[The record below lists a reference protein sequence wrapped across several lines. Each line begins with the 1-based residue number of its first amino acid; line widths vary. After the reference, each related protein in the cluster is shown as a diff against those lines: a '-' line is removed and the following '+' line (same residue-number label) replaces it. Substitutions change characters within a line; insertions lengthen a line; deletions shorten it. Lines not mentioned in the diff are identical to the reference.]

1 MKSRG
6 FAVTTLFLVVGLTSG
21 FPQSGLRGCRSPNKI
36 AEGLA
41 RLQTND
47 WKTVSVDR
55 LQSIWLTAFD
65 EVVCDD
71 PKGCRFLVSKERVI
85 GGHCECCEAFKFE
98 LTHRADGKQTEELS
112 DAIFHYSSPDG
123 RTARSKRRQNRRRPL
138 SDLPMEGSP

>member
-6 FAVTTLFLVVGLTSG
+6 FAVTTLFLAVALTSG
-21 FPQSGLRGCRSPNKI
+21 FPQSELRGCRSPNKI
-36 AEGLA
+36 AGGLA

-55 LQSIWLTAFD
+55 IQSIWLTAFD

-71 PKGCRFLVSKERVI
+71 PKGCRFLVSKQRVI

-98 LTHRADGKQTEELS
+98 LRRGTQTEELS
-112 DAIFHYSSPDG
+112 DAI
-123 RTARSKRRQNRRRPL
+123 
-138 SDLPMEGSP
+138 